1 MLWMSNRG
9 RPEFPWQGQHV
20 ALGAEPVN
28 SVFDLGRVARP
39 PAGHPLADR
48 LGIALQA
55 GKTWRTRYRIAAWSG
70 AVAPYSWQP

>member
-1 MLWMSNRG
+1 
-9 RPEFPWQGQHV
+9 V

-39 PAGHPLADR
+39 PDGHALADR

-55 GKTWRTRYRIAAWSG
+55 GQAWRTRYRIAVWSG
-70 AVAPYSWQP
+70 ASIPAPCTP